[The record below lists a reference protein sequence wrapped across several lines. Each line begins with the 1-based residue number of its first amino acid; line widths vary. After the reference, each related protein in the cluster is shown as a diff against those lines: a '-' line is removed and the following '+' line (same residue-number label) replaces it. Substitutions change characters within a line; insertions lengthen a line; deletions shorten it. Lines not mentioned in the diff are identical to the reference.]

1 MGSLGFQH
9 SRQIGVF
16 LSGDEGVFL
25 QVFHQHAES
34 LFLSVLGRRRLE
46 TVCGVCVLSLI
57 HISEPTI
64 LGYNVVLSAVP
75 FTSGLFLKSNFV
87 AMSNGVLREH

>member
-1 MGSLGFQH
+1 MGSFGFQH

-34 LFLSVLGRRRLE
+34 LFLSVLGRRCFE
-46 TVCGVCVLSLI
+46 AVCGVLRLSCSLAQ
-57 HISEPTI
+57 SS
-64 LGYNVVLSAVP
+64 LSVMNRSP
-75 FTSGLFLKSNFV
+75 PRMG
-87 AMSNGVLREH
+87 R

>member
-25 QVFHQHAES
+25 QYS
-34 LFLSVLGRRRLE
+34 
-46 TVCGVCVLSLI
+46 
-57 HISEPTI
+57 ISMP
-64 LGYNVVLSAVP
+64 NRS
-75 FTSGLFLKSNFV
+75 S
-87 AMSNGVLREH
+87 

>member
-1 MGSLGFQH
+1 MGSFGFQH

-46 TVCGVCVLSLI
+46 TVCGGLR
-57 HISEPTI
+57 
-64 LGYNVVLSAVP
+64 VP
-75 FTSGLFLKSNFV
+75 VSIFALFCIPL
-87 AMSNGVLREH
+87 